1 MEKSGIKAWSKK
13 KLSVKEN
20 ARPIP
25 NFTPRDIVVDL
36 FRMAEIEQN
45 EDLVTACVTD
55 IRFQNLRDCH
65 WFLTPRVFTSY
76 GKIYVFCAFFGTSR
90 FITRSNSDRKAVDSD
105 GDGEITKDEFV
116 THALK
121 SRFLQKMLEN

>member
-1 MEKSGIKAWSKK
+1 MEKSGIRAWSKK
-13 KLSVKEN
+13 NIHKSKEIAN
-20 ARPIP
+20 SQS
-25 NFTPRDIVVDL
+25 FTPRDIVVDL

-55 IRFQNLRDCH
+55 IRFLNLKDCQ
-65 WFLTPRVFTSY
+65 WVLTSY
-76 GKIYVFCAFFGTSR
+76 GIGHFFCAFFGTSR
-90 FITRSNSDRKAVDSD
+90 FFTRSNSDRKAVDSD